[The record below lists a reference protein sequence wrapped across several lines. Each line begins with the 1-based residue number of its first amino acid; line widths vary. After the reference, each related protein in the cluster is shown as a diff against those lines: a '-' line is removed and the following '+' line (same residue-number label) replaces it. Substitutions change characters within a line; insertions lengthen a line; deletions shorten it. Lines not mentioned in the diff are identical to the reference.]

1 MRYSLWFMAAVAL
14 SLGAGG
20 CSVHMKTLANDPGN
34 QLLDRSKTALC
45 LPVDTIHVSYVDN
58 TKAIADTLFNDS
70 FFIEAANSL
79 LLYEAAKNF
88 PLRQHDVASF
98 GADSLAAFRRGG
110 YSRLTHDTASLPLIA
125 GFVRDLSKKYN
136 ADLVIVPYAYAVRN
150 VVIRPAGWRNDKFT
164 GPGYDRPISYTAK
177 TEFHI
182 QVWDKN
188 GALLYERIG
197 RSDTGRPILY
207 SLMKK
212 EKHPDKD
219 IVKYAKRFY
228 APPLVKSLYSSIK
241 AAMQVR
247 M

>member
-1 MRYSLWFMAAVAL
+1 MRYSLRFLAAVAVA
-14 SLGAGG
+14 LGAGG

-34 QLLDRSKTALC
+34 QLLNRSKTALC

-88 PLRQHDVASF
+88 PLRQLDGAPKDASF

-125 GFVRDLSKKYN
+125 GLVRDLAKKYN

-150 VVIRPAGWRNDKFT
+150 VVIRPAGLAKRQVHRTRLRPVRYPTPPKRNSMCRSGTKPAPFCT
-164 GPGYDRPISYTAK
+164 NASAQATRA
-177 TEFHI
+177 
-182 QVWDKN
+182 
-188 GALLYERIG
+188 G
-197 RSDTGRPILY
+197 RSSIL
-207 SLMKK
+207 S
-212 EKHPDKD
+212 
-219 IVKYAKRFY
+219 
-228 APPLVKSLYSSIK
+228 
-241 AAMQVR
+241 
-247 M
+247 